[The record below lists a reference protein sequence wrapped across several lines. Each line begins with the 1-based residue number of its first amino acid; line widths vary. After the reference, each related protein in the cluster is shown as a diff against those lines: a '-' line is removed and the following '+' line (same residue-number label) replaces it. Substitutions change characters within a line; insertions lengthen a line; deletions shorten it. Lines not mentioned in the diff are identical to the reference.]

1 MPATAVADAVADCKA
16 IVDFAAE
23 THVDRSISGA
33 REFATTNMQGTEVL
47 LEAARAKR
55 RRYLEVSTDEVYG
68 SIESGSFSESPRPL
82 LIGRRRRAPT
92 YWYRVTHTATGL
104 TPSSAAGRTTTGP
117 TSTPR

>member
-68 SIESGSFSESPRPL
+68 SIESGSFSESSP
-82 LIGRRRRAPT
+82 
-92 YWYRVTHTATGL
+92 
-104 TPSSAAGRTTTGP
+104 PSSQRDEGERRPTGIELRTQL
-117 TSTPR
+117 RA